1 MANVPSPT
9 DPTDLPDIAARSEAV
24 RHGIDRLR
32 RGDVV
37 AIGPA
42 QDRVVV
48 AAVET
53 LSEDTLAGLRARSPA
68 DTLALAMTPPRAGAL
83 GLGAERGPFLA
94 RLRPATTCAELRALA
109 QPIATDPQALLAPGT
124 PDEASPAVAAALDLA
139 KLAGLMPMLLVAR
152 GDGAA
157 LDHAPLPLAAVAR
170 FAVDSS
176 RWLTQVA
183 ATRLPLVDAEETHIV
198 AFRPWG
204 GGPEHLA
211 IVIGQPDVAQ
221 PVLTRI
227 HSSCF
232 TGDLIGSLRCDCGDQ
247 LRGAIRAIAEQGAG
261 VVVYLPQEGRGI
273 GLVNKLRAYALQD
286 AGFDTIDAN
295 THLGFEPDERSYV
308 VAGEIMRRLGITRI
322 RLLTNNPGKRAAL
335 DQLGVEV
342 VDRVPLVIAANP
354 HNEAY
359 LRTKALRDGHS
370 F

>member
-1 MANVPSPT
+1 
-9 DPTDLPDIAARSEAV
+9 
-24 RHGIDRLR
+24 
-32 RGDVV
+32 
-37 AIGPA
+37 
-42 QDRVVV
+42 
-48 AAVET
+48 
-53 LSEDTLAGLRARSPA
+53 
-68 DTLALAMTPPRAGAL
+68 
-83 GLGAERGPFLA
+83 
-94 RLRPATTCAELRALA
+94 
-109 QPIATDPQALLAPGT
+109 
-124 PDEASPAVAAALDLA
+124 
-139 KLAGLMPMLLVAR
+139 
-152 GDGAA
+152 
-157 LDHAPLPLAAVAR
+157 
-170 FAVDSS
+170 
-176 RWLTQVA
+176 
-183 ATRLPLVDAEETHIV
+183 
-198 AFRPWG
+198 
-204 GGPEHLA
+204 
-211 IVIGQPDVAQ
+211 
-221 PVLTRI
+221 
-227 HSSCF
+227 
-232 TGDLIGSLRCDCGDQ
+232 